1 MLLEAPLIHSML
13 FVTVKQGEKHLPSM
27 TVFVGWKNY
36 SEFRVGRK
44 STRVHCFLG
53 FYSVP
58 DAQIPLPS
66 VVTAYF
72 SPVTIGEKN
81 NV

>member
-13 FVTVKQGEKHLPSM
+13 FATIKQGEKHIPSM
-27 TVFVGWKNY
+27 SVSVGWKNY
-36 SEFRVGRK
+36 SESRVGRK
-44 STRVHCFLG
+44 SIRVYCFLG
-53 FYSVP
+53 IYPVP

-66 VVTAYF
+66 VVTAY
-72 SPVTIGEKN
+72 SCPVTIGKKN